1 MAKTHALH
9 RCSSCGATAAQWS
22 GRCGGCGEWNTLE
35 LAVVEARTVSRRPPA
50 IEPVSIGAID
60 LGAWSARPTGI
71 GELDRV
77 LGGGL
82 VPGSVTLLGGEPG
95 IGKSTL
101 LLQALAR
108 LAAAGGS
115 CLLVTAEESAQ
126 QVRLRA
132 ERLGALPPNLFLVA
146 ETSLPTVLDAVA
158 HLQPDFLAV
167 DSIQTVADPAQDSAA
182 GSVVQ
187 VRHCAAALVQESKQR
202 DMATILVGH
211 VTKEGNLA
219 GPRLLE
225 HVVDTVLSFEGDRHH
240 GLRLLRA
247 VKHRFGSTGE
257 LGLFE
262 MAGEGLLEVP
272 DPSGLLLTDRNAA
285 APGSVVVPAMDGHR
299 PLLVEVQALVGGT
312 ETNIPRRPAQGLDSN
327 RVNLLVAVLERR
339 CKIGYLAKHDVY
351 ASAVGGVRIVEP
363 AADLGIAL
371 AIASAHMDVA
381 VSADLVACGEVGL
394 SGEVRH
400 VSHIGRRLAEASRLG
415 FKAAVVPASCP
426 DGPSGLQLIRVKTVT
441 AAIREVIP
449 K

>member
-1 MAKTHALH
+1 
-9 RCSSCGATAAQWS
+9 
-22 GRCGGCGEWNTLE
+22 
-35 LAVVEARTVSRRPPA
+35 V
-50 IEPVSIGAID
+50 
-60 LGAWSARPTGI
+60 
-71 GELDRV
+71 
-77 LGGGL
+77 
-82 VPGSVTLLGGEPG
+82 
-95 IGKSTL
+95 
-101 LLQALAR
+101 
-108 LAAAGGS
+108 
-115 CLLVTAEESAQ
+115 
-126 QVRLRA
+126 
-132 ERLGALPPNLFLVA
+132 
-146 ETSLPTVLDAVA
+146 
-158 HLQPDFLAV
+158 
-167 DSIQTVADPAQDSAA
+167 
-182 GSVVQ
+182 
-187 VRHCAAALVQESKQR
+187 
-202 DMATILVGH
+202 
-211 VTKEGNLA
+211 
-219 GPRLLE
+219 LE

-351 ASAVGGVRIVEP
+351 ASAVGGVRIIEP

-441 AAIREVIP
+441 AAINEVIP